1 MCFSFFGGNFFFM
14 KNCMGWSASPG
25 AYLNQKTTRA
35 DPISFAIWWPRGAK
49 NGSTFWNLLAKYLE
63 CKRQIEKKYFF
74 LGDTACRAV
83 QFPHR
88 NLESVEGPLKRPQL
102 NGRSQTTVQWLVSE
116 WEKVWSRLSTHLQT
130 FFLAQSVY
138 FYNFRQK
145 KSYFDASRQKRVLF
159 NFFLQQNNV

>member
-116 WEKVWSRLSTHLQT
+116 WEKVWSRLSTHLQP
-130 FFLAQSVY
+130 FFRLIARILTI
-138 FYNFRQK
+138 FDK
-145 KSYFDASRQKRVLF
+145 KYRILTHRDKRESYLIV
-159 NFFLQQNNV
+159 LQQNNV